1 MGLPPNFDLSA
12 LGNDPLL
19 SGFRIFETLEPIASG
34 CGGAGLAGLMS
45 RPGSPA
51 TGRACLAIGSGE
63 DGFTEGGLAVNP
75 LLLVNFNSVMLPLR
89 SLFTDLRLHISD
101 LGDEAFAEEAV
112 LDVEFEWRWAG
123 SCGMSGNE
131 CFPLSFGGGGGVLP
145 DSIFSIDSSFFTKA

>member
-1 MGLPPNFDLSA
+1 VGLPLNLDSSA

-19 SGFRIFETLEPIASG
+19 SGFRIFEILEPMAFG

-45 RPGSPA
+45 RPGSPT
-51 TGRACLAIGSGE
+51 TGRAGCKGSGGSEFLATGSGE
-63 DGFTEGGLAVNP
+63 DGFTKGGLAVNP

-112 LDVEFEWRWAG
+112 LDVEFE
-123 SCGMSGNE
+123 
-131 CFPLSFGGGGGVLP
+131 
-145 DSIFSIDSSFFTKA
+145 